1 VPVDPVIRLCCSY
14 CLLLLL
20 LLGTITAASQVAIG
34 IGQLSW
40 AEQCFRLAVALEPNH
55 GEALNNLGVL
65 ESRKGHLQQV
75 CVLVIQ
81 KAQVCLLHFRY
92 SCGGMM

>member
-1 VPVDPVIRLCCSY
+1 
-14 CLLLLL
+14 
-20 LLGTITAASQVAIG
+20 VAIG

-65 ESRKGHLQQV
+65 ESRKGHSQQV
-75 CVLVIQ
+75 R
-81 KAQVCLLHFRY
+81 A
-92 SCGGMM
+92 M